1 VKLAPPRLLP
11 IVIAAAAALL
21 LFKGIGLVTQG
32 GYSLV
37 GVTPAVAASGGGGA
51 PKAEAGG
58 DHTPAG
64 GGDGSG
70 GVDMTDQSPT
80 LEDGA
85 VTMEFSSGDAKG
97 EAGGGHGGTAGEGE
111 AAAEGDHSP
120 PTPEVGPADIELPE
134 ACPPTDAAAAPAE
147 GGEAA
152 AAPHG
157 EAAPAEAAAGGHGG
171 EAAAGDAAHTD
182 PCAPS
187 AGVNEY
193 GDALPM
199 VMDTANGKMVPL
211 ADTTD
216 VSSEAAIND
225 RLSERRAELEQREKE
240 LDMRSTLM
248 DAAEK
253 RIEERSAELKA
264 LEEKIGKLVDDNK
277 TAEQQQFVSLVA
289 MYENMKPKDAAAIF
303 DQLDLPVLIG
313 LANAMNPRKMSP
325 ILARM
330 DPKKAKTLT
339 DGIAAAD
346 TPADPMAT
354 ADASSADL
362 TNLPQIVGQ

>member
-1 VKLAPPRLLP
+1 MKLAPPRLLP

-37 GVTPAVAASGGGGA
+37 GISQAVAAGGGESA

-58 DHTPAG
+58 DHAAG
-64 GGDGSG
+64 GGGEAG
-70 GVDMTDQSPT
+70 GTDMTDLSPT
-80 LEDGA
+80 LEDPA
-85 VTMEFSSGDAKG
+85 VTMELPSGD
-97 EAGGGHGGTAGEGE
+97 
-111 AAAEGDHSP
+111 AAAEGEHGAPAEGGDHS
-120 PTPEVGPADIELPE
+120 TPEVGPADIALPD

-147 GGEAA
+147 
-152 AAPHG
+152 
-157 EAAPAEAAAGGHGG
+157 AAAGGDGA
-171 EAAAGDAAHTD
+171 EPAAGESAPTD
-182 PCAPS
+182 PCTPS
-187 AGVNEY
+187 AGVSEY

-199 VMDTANGKMVPL
+199 VMDAASGKMIPL

-216 VSSEAAIND
+216 GSSVAAIND

-253 RIEERSAELKA
+253 RIEERGAELRA
-264 LEEKIGKLVDDNK
+264 LEEKITKLVDDNK

-303 DQLDLPVLIG
+303 DQLDMPVLLG

-330 DPKKAKTLT
+330 SPMKAKALT

-346 TPADPMAT
+346 TSADPLAT
-354 ADASSADL
+354 ADEASADL

>member
-37 GVTPAVAASGGGGA
+37 GISQAVAAGGGASA

-58 DHTPAG
+58 DHAAG
-64 GGDGSG
+64 GGGEAG
-70 GVDMTDQSPT
+70 GTDMTDQSPT
-80 LEDGA
+80 LEDEA
-85 VTMEFSSGDAKG
+85 VTMEFPSGEA
-97 EAGGGHGGTAGEGE
+97 EAGGHGATAGEGD
-111 AAAEGDHSP
+111 AAAEGGHGAT
-120 PTPEVGPADIELPE
+120 TPEVGPADIALPD

-147 GGEAA
+147 
-152 AAPHG
+152 
-157 EAAPAEAAAGGHGG
+157 AAAGGDGA
-171 EAAAGDAAHTD
+171 EPAAGESAPTD
-182 PCAPS
+182 PCTTS
-187 AGVNEY
+187 AGVSEY

-199 VMDTANGKMVPL
+199 VMDTASGKMIPL

-216 VSSEAAIND
+216 GSSVAAIND

-253 RIEERSAELKA
+253 RIEERGAELRA
-264 LEEKIGKLVDDNK
+264 LEEKITKLVDDNK

-303 DQLDLPVLIG
+303 DQLDMPVLLG

-330 DPKKAKTLT
+330 SPMKAKALT

-346 TPADPMAT
+346 TSADPLAT
-354 ADASSADL
+354 ADEASADL